1 MQRLGALIGIHEEDG
16 VIPVILFVA
25 FAFFAA
31 PALAQSAYVA
41 GAVGVD
47 VSRFDTV
54 EAAGVPD
61 LTAGGEAA
69 ALSLRLGTAIGQRW
83 GVELAF
89 TRPSEVEREGRQG
102 YPIPLAVISAPTQ
115 AGVAVPPGVVFPVFE
130 SRIRSQRRNTTL
142 DAVAWVA
149 QGAGSRVDLVYLAGI
164 AFTRIVEDVDFEFT
178 RHAIGIVLPGSTRTI
193 VYGVAPVAGIEA
205 RVSLTDHVMLVPGMR
220 LYGIG
225 GNAGRGWLLRAA
237 TGLAWRF

>member
-1 MQRLGALIGIHEEDG
+1 M
-16 VIPVILFVA
+16 VPTVLFVA
-25 FAFFAA
+25 LAFVAA
-31 PALAQSAYVA
+31 PAFAQPAYVV

-54 EAAGVPD
+54 EAAGLPSVTP
-61 LTAGGEAA
+61 GGEAA

-89 TRPSEVEREGRQG
+89 TRPSDVERDGYQG
-102 YPIPLAVISAPTQ
+102 YPIPLAVGAAAAQT
-115 AGVAVPPGVVFPVFE
+115 GLAVPTGIAFPVFE
-130 SRIRSQRRNTTL
+130 SRIRFQRRNTTL
-142 DAVAWVA
+142 DTVAWVA
-149 QGAGSRVDLVYLAGI
+149 QTAGSRVDIVYLAGI

-178 RHAIGIVLPGSTRTI
+178 RQANGIVWPDSTRTI

-205 RVSLTDHVMLVPGMR
+205 RVGLTDHVMLVPGMR

-225 GNAGRGWLLRAA
+225 GNAGHGWLLRAA